1 MHVPPDLQ
9 DGFCSR
15 WWLGIVTPETGREV
29 VVLYMLIPPEAGRE
43 WSGWRDLNARLLRP
57 ERSALPDW
65 ATSRH
70 DVMIYLKIYK

>member
-1 MHVPPDLQ
+1 MHVPTDLQ
-9 DGFCSR
+9 DGVGSC
-15 WWLGIVTPETGREV
+15 WLIYIIFLGFTS
-29 VVLYMLIPPEAGRE
+29 YE

-70 DVMIYLKIYK
+70 DVNDI